1 MVYLGCPST
10 NHQVVKYAIKIR
22 STVNHPARSVL
33 QDSWTNHY
41 GRYNKHTT
49 PLFNKVNPFFKQHT
63 YTCTHKQL
71 PETSPWQ
78 LTQPQVDITLSNLIS
93 KKDNPVVNKQIA
105 SQHIDSLYSNYLQVF
120 TDGSKTTDGKV
131 SSAVSI
137 PALDVNVNRPS
148 HNIWRH
154 NCVTIY

>member
-1 MVYLGCPST
+1 M
-10 NHQVVKYAIKIR
+10 VKYAIKVR
-22 STVNHPARSVL
+22 STANHQARSIL
-33 QDSWTNHY
+33 KDGWTHYYGKCNH
-41 GRYNKHTT
+41 HTA
-49 PLFNKVNPFFKQHT
+49 PLFNNVNPFFKQHA

-78 LTQPQVDITLSNLIS
+78 LTQPQVNITLSNLIS
-93 KKDNPVVNKQIA
+93 KKDNPVVNKEIA

-120 TDGSKTTDGKV
+120 TDRSKTTDGKV

-137 PALDVNVNRPS
+137 SALDVNVNRPS

-154 NCVTIY
+154 NCVTLY